1 MKRIVL
7 VFGLLVMPCVAK
19 NVVISPLPLP
29 KIEVVNLET
38 QNCSKRC
45 LNKLYEEGDYISFIA
60 RFGDEEDVELRAKL
74 SIAMQEIGILEMP
87 IPPQKNNVAGVKI
100 ALLMPKKVIG
110 RYFTASIDTILSYL
124 MVRGGDFSF
133 EVFNTNTEDSK
144 AIQEAYDRAVAGEN
158 NFIIGIFTAN
168 GAKHIAQDLDI
179 STPIYLPTINAR
191 QIQNVKIPKNLYFG
205 GIDYEKQIEILLSL
219 SGGEQIVVYNDKSQT
234 GSYLGSLLHAKNARI
249 VFEQAIDGK
258 DAKAFNKLIA
268 SQKGYLK
275 SSVAIFNTPGVRTGL
290 MISIMGSSG
299 ARPRRMLS
307 TQVNYDP
314 SLLSLIQPSD
324 RKELFVVNVIN
335 QVNPYLLEYAALL
348 GRDLKYNWV
357 NYATAVGVELLL
369 GEVVDKKSRYFNER
383 FLNNQVDYK
392 NKVYKISGDS
402 FYEWR

>member
-1 MKRIVL
+1 MKKI
-7 VFGLLVMPCVAK
+7 LLTLCFLIIPCVAK

-29 KIEVVNLET
+29 KIEVINVET

-45 LNKLYEEGDYISFIA
+45 LNKLYEEGDYVSFVA
-60 RFGDEEDVELRAKL
+60 RFGDEDDAELRAKL
-74 SIAMQEIGILEMP
+74 SIAMRELGVLEVP
-87 IPPQKNNVAGVKI
+87 LPPQKSSVAGVKI

-144 AIQEAYDRAVAGEN
+144 AIQEAYNRAVERES

-191 QIQNVKIPKNLYFG
+191 QIQDVRIPKNLYFG
-205 GIDYEKQIEILLSL
+205 GIDYEKQMEILLSL
-219 SGGEQIVVYNDKSQT
+219 SRGEQIVAYNDKSQT
-234 GSYLGSLLHAKNARI
+234 GSYLGSLLHAKNANI
-249 VFEQAIDGK
+249 VFEQAIDSTM
-258 DAKAFNKLIA
+258 AKRFNTLIA
-268 SQKGYLK
+268 AQRGYLK
-275 SSVAIFNTPGVRTGL
+275 SSVVIFNTPGIRTGL
-290 MISIMGSSG
+290 IMSQIGSNG
-299 ARPRRMLS
+299 VRPKRMLS
-307 TQVNYDP
+307 TQVNYDS
-314 SLLSLIQPSD
+314 SLLNLVQPSD
-324 RKELFVVNVIN
+324 RKEFFVVNVIN
-335 QVNPYLLEYAALL
+335 EVNSHLLEYAALL

-369 GEVVDKKSRYFNER
+369 GESVDKKSRYFNEK
-383 FLNNQVDYK
+383 FLNNQVNYN
-392 NKVYKISGDS
+392 NKVYKISGDG